1 MRVEQLTFTRF
12 IAAISIVIFHYAKDV
27 PPFNFDVISFLFNQA
42 NVGVSYF
49 FILSGFVMIIAYGQ
63 KKNISFLSY
72 MQKRFARIYPVTFLA
87 AFLLLCL
94 KSIEFFVFPEKSDL
108 RITDFFLSISL
119 QQAWIPSKAMS
130 FNTPAWSITVEWFFY
145 LCFPF
150 LFNRFYKRP
159 NLKMLT
165 ATVLLVWF
173 FSQYILHYLLDSNY
187 YTGFPSASH
196 SFIHYFPLLHLNE
209 FLIGNVAG
217 LVFIKYLNGQKKAN
231 DLTIIALLVVA
242 AIVLQYNTTLSFHNG
257 LLMLVFAP
265 LILLISCNNGLFSK
279 LSNLKFLIFLG
290 EISFGIYILQKP
302 IFMAIK
308 GVFTAFNWYQ
318 PILQFYISLI
328 GLLLVSA
335 LSYHYFE
342 NPLRRKIS
350 NSKLFK
356 K

>member
-42 NVGVSYF
+42 NLGVSYF

-159 NLKMLT
+159 NLKM
-165 ATVLLVWF
+165 
-173 FSQYILHYLLDSNY
+173 
-187 YTGFPSASH
+187 
-196 SFIHYFPLLHLNE
+196 
-209 FLIGNVAG
+209 
-217 LVFIKYLNGQKKAN
+217 
-231 DLTIIALLVVA
+231 
-242 AIVLQYNTTLSFHNG
+242 
-257 LLMLVFAP
+257 
-265 LILLISCNNGLFSK
+265 SK
-279 LSNLKFLIFLG
+279 G
-290 EISFGIYILQKP
+290 
-302 IFMAIK
+302 
-308 GVFTAFNWYQ
+308 
-318 PILQFYISLI
+318 
-328 GLLLVSA
+328 
-335 LSYHYFE
+335 H
-342 NPLRRKIS
+342 RKIKS
-350 NSKLFK
+350 PLCYGKVMTCLV
-356 K
+356 

>member
-12 IAAISIVIFHYAKDV
+12 IAAISIVIFHYAKDI
-27 PPFNFDVISFLFNQA
+27 PPFNFDVISFLFDQA
-42 NVGVSYF
+42 NLGVSYF

-94 KSIEFFVFPEKSDL
+94 KITEIFVFPEKSDL
-108 RITDFFLSISL
+108 RVTDFFLGISL
-119 QQAWIPSKAMS
+119 QQAWIPTKAMS

-150 LFNRFYKRP
+150 LLNRFYKRP

-165 ATVLLVWF
+165 TVVLIIWF
-173 FSQYILHYLLDSNY
+173 FSQYILHYLLDSSY

-209 FLIGNVAG
+209 FLIGNLAG
-217 LVFIKYLNGQKKAN
+217 LVFIKYLNGRKKAN
-231 DLTIIALLVVA
+231 DLAIIVTLFVA
-242 AIVLQYNTTLSFHNG
+242 AVILKYNTTLSFHNG
-257 LLMLVFAP
+257 LLMIVFVP
-265 LILLISCNNGLFSK
+265 LILLISSNNGLFSK
-279 LSNLKFLIFLG
+279 LSNLKFLVFLG
-290 EISFGIYILQKP
+290 ELSFGIYILQKP

-308 GVFTAFNWYQ
+308 GVFTAFNWHQ

-328 GLLLVSA
+328 GLLLVAA

-342 NPLRRKIS
+342 SPLRRKIS
-350 NSKLFK
+350 MFKLFK